1 MGNGIASFL
10 GRRTEEGPAAAA
22 VIVRRGIGDR
32 VAEAVWWWRIWP
44 PGRTSPYG
52 YTRAAAAVGA
62 GAAALNADGNSTFMS
77 CYMVILLPIWEVSG
91 WSVVVDLRA

>member
-22 VIVRRGIGDR
+22 AAVIVRRGIGDR
-32 VAEAVWWWRIWP
+32 VAGSVWWWRIWP

-52 YTRAAAAVGA
+52 YTRAAAAVGP
-62 GAAALNADGNSTFMS
+62 GATALNADENSTFMS
-77 CYMVILLPIWEVSG
+77 CYMVILLPIGEVS
-91 WSVVVDLRA
+91 R